1 MRFTRLSFQN
11 FLSYQSASIDFTDLT
26 VLVGQNS
33 AGKSNAVSALRLLRE
48 IPTFG
53 LPTALA
59 RRGGFDQLRHR
70 SDGRPYDPSLAIDF
84 TLEEGSST
92 SHYELNLGAVK
103 GKRYFIKRE
112 HATLVRADQPPFRF
126 NRHGDQLQVESSA
139 LENTTDEGRTWS
151 SESFPS
157 LPADQSAMTLFLGIG
172 GIDLWE
178 ALRSIQTVEIN
189 PARVGDLQE
198 PTPPFEFEPDGSNT
212 ASIFEGLDSQTRRQL
227 VEHLAALV
235 PGVSNIQPRQVGD
248 KVSLVFTQTVEGKNR
263 EFSAKQM
270 SDGTLR
276 AFGILTALMKP
287 SPSALLVIEEPETA
301 IHVGALRTLVE
312 IFRAY
317 TDRTQI
323 VITTHSADIVDAVDF
338 AQLRV
343 VWSESGQ
350 SKISPI
356 APHAREPIQ
365 RGLVT
370 PGELLRSDS
379 LDPAHP

>member
-1 MRFTRLSFQN
+1 MRFTKLSFQN
-11 FLSYQSASIDFTDLT
+11 FLSYRSASIDFGDLT

-70 SDGRPYDPSLAIDF
+70 TRGHPFDPSLAIDF
-84 TLEEGSST
+84 TLGEAPRASR
-92 SHYELNLGAVK
+92 YELQLGSVK
-103 GKRYFIKRE
+103 GKRYYVKSER
-112 HATLVRADQPPFRF
+112 ATLYRDTPQPFSFER
-126 NRHGDQLQVESSA
+126 RGKQIRVEGSELTRKSDEPRKA
-139 LENTTDEGRTWS
+139 SENWPD
-151 SESFPS
+151 
-157 LPADQSAMTLFLGIG
+157 LPPDQSAIPLLLGIG
-172 GIDLWE
+172 GVEVWE
-178 ALRSIQTVEIN
+178 ALRTIQTVEIN

-198 PTPPFEFEPDGSNT
+198 PTPPFAFEPDGSNT
-212 ASIFEGLDSQTRRQL
+212 ASIFEGLENKTRRQL
-227 VEHLAALV
+227 VDHLAALV
-235 PGVSNIQPRQVGD
+235 PGVTNIQPRQLGD
-248 KVSLVFTQTVEGKNR
+248 KLTLIFTQTVEGKNR

-287 SPSALLVIEEPETA
+287 SPASLLVIEEPETA
-301 IHVGALRTLVE
+301 IHLGALRTLVE

-323 VITTHSADIVDAVDF
+323 VITTHSADIVDAVDLS
-338 AQLRV
+338 QLRV
-343 VWSESGQ
+343 VWSEGGS
-350 SKISPI
+350 SRIAPI
-356 APHAREPIQ
+356 AAHAREPIQ
-365 RGLVT
+365 RGLIT

-379 LDPAHP
+379 LDPAQL